1 VADKQTTVDTDVMLT
16 ERYEQLRQ
24 VVLDGHADGWRFG
37 LGVLATRGMAAWM
50 AAWRSCPQ
58 PPPPAR
64 GSSSGATPDVG
75 ADATEMVQILAA
87 MALAHV

>member
-1 VADKQTTVDTDVMLT
+1 MADKATTVDTDAVLT

-24 VVLDGHADGWRFG
+24 AVLDGHAEGWRFG

-58 PPPPAR
+58 PPPPPP
-64 GSSSGATPDVG
+64 GSSSGATPDVSAG
-75 ADATEMVQILAA
+75 AAEMVQILAA

>member
-58 PPPPAR
+58 PPPPAP